1 MVVTNTAGSTTSN
14 SAYVS
19 IPNPGRLV
27 NLSVLSMDG
36 PGSQLLTVG
45 FVTGGAA
52 TYGSQQLLIR
62 GTGPALT
69 AFGVKA
75 VLPDPA
81 LTIFDSNS
89 NVIGSN
95 DNWGSTTSNITAIN
109 NAEASTGAFAL
120 SSTTS
125 TDAALVSILQYGSY
139 TAQIAGKSGASGN
152 ALAEVYDLTPT
163 NSYNVTVPRLINIS
177 CLEQFSAGGY
187 LTAGFII
194 GGTTSE
200 TVLIRASGPTI
211 GAAPFNV
218 TGAIS
223 DPKLTVYD
231 SNTNVIATNAGWA
244 GNALISAA
252 ATKVGAFPFGSS
264 SKDSAVLMTLNPGQ
278 YTVQA
283 ASASGTAGVTLIEV
297 YEVPAN

>member
-1 MVVTNTAGSTTSN
+1 
-14 SAYVS
+14 
-19 IPNPGRLV
+19 
-27 NLSVLSMDG
+27 MDG

-45 FVTGGAA
+45 FVTGGAG
-52 TYGSQQLLIR
+52 TSGTQQLLIR

-69 AFGVKA
+69 AFNVA
-75 VLPDPA
+75 NVLADP
-81 LTIFDSNS
+81 TISVYNS
-89 NVIGSN
+89 STVVMASN
-95 DNWGSTTSNITAIN
+95 DNWGTPSSNIAII
-109 NAEASTGAFAL
+109 NAADSATGAFAL
-120 SSTTS
+120 NPTTS
-125 TDAALVSILQYGSY
+125 NDAALVTNLTTGGY
-139 TAQIAGKSGASGN
+139 TVQVAGKNSASGN
-152 ALAEVYDLTPT
+152 ALAEVYDDTPAGT
-163 NSYNVTVPRLINIS
+163 YNVGVPRLINIS

-252 ATKVGAFPFGSS
+252 ATKVGAFSFGSS

-283 ASASGTAGVTLIEV
+283 ASTSGTAGVTLIEV